1 MSDLALDSRVVFLGQ
16 AVRCPGTAMFTT
28 LEDVPMDQRIELP
41 VAEEMQ
47 MGMATGL
54 AMSGYIPVCVFPRL
68 NFLLLAINQLVNHL
82 DKMQA
87 MSSYQTRVIIRT
99 SVGSER
105 PLHPGSQHVGN
116 FCAALRLLCSNIWVK
131 DLKEADQIYPSYV
144 RALEHPS
151 GHSTILIEHGD
162 YYGEK

>member
-1 MSDLALDSRVVFLGQ
+1 MERLARDPRTVFLGQ

-54 AMSGYIPVCVFPRL
+54 AMAGLIPVCIFPRL

-87 MSSYQTRVIIRT
+87 MSDYKTKVIIRT
-99 SVGSER
+99 SVGSCR
-105 PLHPGSQHVGN
+105 PLHPGPQHVGN
-116 FCAALRLLCSNIWVK
+116 FAAALRLLCSTIEVI
-131 DLKEADQIYPSYV
+131 DLEQTNKIYPYYEY
-144 RALEHPS
+144 ALHRED
-151 GHSTILIEHGD
+151 GRSTILIEHGD